1 MDYKI
6 KLDFFQ
12 GPLDLLYKLIKKR
25 KIEISE
31 VSLASVTEQYL
42 DYIRNLD
49 SFNLELTSDFLIIAA
64 DLIELKTRTL
74 LPEYDEDT
82 EESDYNNSLLDRLE
96 EYNYFKELSNKLID
110 LEYRAAHI
118 FSHPV
123 TDLNEFD
130 EDIKLE
136 IKIKLEEFAKI
147 YTEAIKSKKIAT
159 PESLSFIIN
168 EDEIS
173 IITRIDIIKKTVEV
187 EKRTRFTKLLSAG
200 MNKLEI
206 ILIFLAMLELMRTG
220 FLKVSQNDMFS
231 DIIIEKN

>member
-1 MDYKI
+1 M
-6 KLDFFQ
+6 
-12 GPLDLLYKLIKKR
+12 
-25 KIEISE
+25 
-31 VSLASVTEQYL
+31 
-42 DYIRNLD
+42 
-49 SFNLELTSDFLIIAA
+49 SFN
-64 DLIELKTRTL
+64 
-74 LPEYDEDT
+74 
-82 EESDYNNSLLDRLE
+82 EEWE
-96 EYNYFKELSNKLID
+96 
-110 LEYRAAHI
+110 
-118 FSHPV
+118 
-123 TDLNEFD
+123 
-130 EDIKLE
+130 
-136 IKIKLEEFAKI
+136 KIKLEEFAKI

-231 DIIIEKN
+231 DIIIEKKYNNIIILNALGSRLDHTMGNLFLLEKFKNINIKIIDNHSETFLVNEKEVVLKNKNNHILSIVPVSEFIQVKKLTGVKYPLVNKTVNRGSTLCISNIVNDKECLISISVGRAFIIITNNMEE